1 MKAESPGFVSACILM
16 DKLLVHGN
24 HKSNYFREKKKKE
37 RKAVKIESCCRKN
50 YTKIV
55 GREINRK
62 EMKNENIL
70 FECSP
75 LPKPSSPHLKHH
87 LKVACPDSSV
97 VVSAL
102 LSMTM

>member
-1 MKAESPGFVSACILM
+1 METIKAITS
-16 DKLLVHGN
+16 
-24 HKSNYFREKKKKE
+24 EKKKK
-37 RKAVKIESCCRKN
+37 RKAVRIESCCRKN

-70 FECSP
+70 FACPP
-75 LPKPSSPHLKHH
+75 LLKPSSPSSPHLKHH
-87 LKVACPDSSV
+87 LKVAFPDSSV

-102 LSMTM
+102 LSMTT

>member
-1 MKAESPGFVSACILM
+1 
-16 DKLLVHGN
+16 
-24 HKSNYFREKKKKE
+24 
-37 RKAVKIESCCRKN
+37 
-50 YTKIV
+50 
-55 GREINRK
+55 
-62 EMKNENIL
+62 MKNENIL

-102 LSMTM
+102 LSMTMQLTSTSTDLNGKNERIKRVAFVLSV